1 MSPAQPPEG
10 ARLPPGG
17 TTRSANGA
25 PVVLRALVA
34 EDEPLARRLL
44 AEYLRAHADISI
56 VAEADNGLDAARA
69 ITELKPD
76 LVFLDIQMPKLTGL
90 EVLELTGR
98 RDGVIFTTAYDQHAM
113 RAFELHAVDYL
124 LKPFSQTRFAAALT
138 RARRLLGQPAPGLD
152 QLVPRTTLTRVLVR
166 YGEGMQ
172 VLLVDDIAYIEA
184 QSDQVAFH
192 AHDREHLKTQRISE
206 LEAQLDPTRFV
217 RVHRSFIINLAALQG
232 LEKTDSD
239 AFVARM
245 KNGKRIPVSRSGYD
259 RLRTEI

>member
-1 MSPAQPPEG
+1 MTAPS
-10 ARLPPGG
+10 L
-17 TTRSANGA
+17 SALIA
-25 PVVLRALVA
+25 D
-34 EDEPLARRLL
+34 DEPLARHLL
-44 AEYLRAHADISI
+44 REFLRAHADIRLA
-56 VAEADNGLDAARA
+56 AEADNGLDAARA

-98 RDGVIFTTAYDQHAM
+98 RDGVIFTTAHDQHAL

-124 LKPFSQTRFAAALT
+124 LKPFAQDRFDAALE
-138 RARRLLGQPAPGLD
+138 RARRLLGQPQPGMDGLVAPQPLA
-152 QLVPRTTLTRVLVR
+152 RVLVPDR
-166 YGEGMQ
+166 DGGGLQ
-172 VLLVDDIAYIEA
+172 VLAVDAIDYIEA
-184 QSDQVAFH
+184 QADYVAFH
-192 AHDREHLKTQRISE
+192 SAGREHLKAQRISE

-239 AFVARM
+239 AYLARM

-259 RLRTEI
+259 KLRAAL

>member
-1 MSPAQPPEG
+1 M
-10 ARLPPGG
+10 
-17 TTRSANGA
+17 T
-25 PVVLRALVA
+25 LRALIA
-34 EDEPLARRLL
+34 DDESLARRLL
-44 AEYLRAHADISI
+44 AEYLRPHADISI
-56 VAEADNGLDAARA
+56 AAEADNGLAAARA

-124 LKPFSQTRFAAALT
+124 LKPFAQTRFDAALA
-138 RARRLLGQPAPGLD
+138 RARRLLGQAAPELERLVAPG
-152 QLVPRTTLTRVLVR
+152 PRLTRVLVKD
-166 YGEGMQ
+166 GEGMQ
-172 VLLVDDIAYIEA
+172 VLLVDDIAYIESQA
-184 QSDQVAFH
+184 DQVAFH
-192 AHDREHLKTQRISE
+192 AHGREHLKTQRISE
-206 LEAQLDPTRFV
+206 LEAQLDPARFV

-239 AFVARM
+239 AYLARM
-245 KNGKRIPVSRSGYD
+245 KNGKRIPISRSGYE